1 MIQGIHALE
10 RAVKEVKRVNKGLAA
25 VGFIGGILAAVGV
38 FLEWVSV
45 SGFGFSAS
53 ASGWDMATAEIGSV
67 TYPYVIVIGG
77 IIALIGALVAFG
89 HKTAGY
95 LLPLG
100 GLIALGGWGWAA
112 SDVAD
117 WSAVS
122 YGFYVC
128 LVGAILALVGS
139 AALRGE

>member
-1 MIQGIHALE
+1 M
-10 RAVKEVKRVNKGLAA
+10 NKGLAA

-38 FLEWVSV
+38 FLEW
-45 SGFGFSAS
+45 FSLAGEGT
-53 ASGWDMATAEIGSV
+53 SGWDLARTWAPALGESAN
-67 TYPYVIVIGG
+67 YVYVVLAGG

-112 SDVAD
+112 SDVGD
-117 WSAVS
+117 WSLVT

>member
-1 MIQGIHALE
+1 M
-10 RAVKEVKRVNKGLAA
+10 NKGLLA

-38 FLEWVSV
+38 FLEWHSEFTIPGLGVVPSE
-45 SGFGFSAS
+45 
-53 ASGWDMATAEIGSV
+53 SGWDMATREAESV
-67 TYPYVIVIGG
+67 TYPYVTVVGG

-112 SDVAD
+112 SDVGD
-117 WSAVS
+117 WSLVT

-128 LVGAILALVGS
+128 LAGAILALVGS
-139 AALRGE
+139 AGLRGK

>member
-1 MIQGIHALE
+1 M
-10 RAVKEVKRVNKGLAA
+10 NKGLLAI
-25 VGFIGGILAAVGV
+25 GLIGGILTAVGV

-45 SGFGFSAS
+45 SIGGFTAS

-67 TYPYVIVIGG
+67 SYPYVIVIGG
-77 IIALIGALVAFG
+77 ILALVGALGLLGAQLKG
-89 HKTAGY
+89 IGY

-117 WSAVS
+117 WNAVS

>member
-1 MIQGIHALE
+1 MESKTLMVI
-10 RAVKEVKRVNKGLAA
+10 GL
-25 VGFIGGILAAVGV
+25 IGGILAAVGV

-45 SGFGFSAS
+45 SIGVYTAS
-53 ASGWDMATAEIGSV
+53 ASGWDMATAAVGSV
-67 TYPYVIVIGG
+67 SYPYVIVVGG
-77 IIALIGALVAFG
+77 IIALVGALGALG
-89 HKTAGY
+89 TQSKGIGY

-100 GLIALGGWGWAA
+100 GLVALGGWGWAA

-139 AALRGE
+139 LSLRGK